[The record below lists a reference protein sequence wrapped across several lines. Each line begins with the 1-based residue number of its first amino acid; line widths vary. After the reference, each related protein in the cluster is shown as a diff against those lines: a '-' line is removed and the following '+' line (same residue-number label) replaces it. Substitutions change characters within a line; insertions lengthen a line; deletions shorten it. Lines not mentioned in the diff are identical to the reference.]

1 MILPM
6 GIGHKNTQGSNALG
20 AETISLL
27 DEVTGRC
34 GLCSRVF
41 KTRTQTTA
49 PA

>member
-1 MILPM
+1 MMPM
-6 GIGHKNTQGSNALG
+6 KIGHKNTQGSNALG
-20 AETISLL
+20 AEIIFLL

-41 KTRTQTTA
+41 KTRTQITA